1 MKTIRKS
8 ERGFSLVIGMSILIL
23 LTVLGIAVI
32 QTVNSDISSSASD
45 KQSQSALTI
54 AEAGITWAIDY
65 LQTQYQLNTA
75 THQTFADIIANKK
88 GDLTPYTGATTTELM
103 ACPSSDSCAPT
114 TNWLVITHGRTATQ
128 TTFGAANNTYIVWV
142 GLDPADATGNTL
154 LLRSLGIDS
163 NNSKRLLEVA
173 VAAGSGQ
180 TL

>member
-88 GDLTPYTGATTTELM
+88 GDLTPYALASSGALP
-103 ACPSSDSCAPT
+103 ACTASGDACTPT
-114 TNWLVITHGRTATQ
+114 T
-128 TTFGAANNTYIVWV
+128 
-142 GLDPADATGNTL
+142 
-154 LLRSLGIDS
+154 
-163 NNSKRLLEVA
+163 
-173 VAAGSGQ
+173 
-180 TL
+180 